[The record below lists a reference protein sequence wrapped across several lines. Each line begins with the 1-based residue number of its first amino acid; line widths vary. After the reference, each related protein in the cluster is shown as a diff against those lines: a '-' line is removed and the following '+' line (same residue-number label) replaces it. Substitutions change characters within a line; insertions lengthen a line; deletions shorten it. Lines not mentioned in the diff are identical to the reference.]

1 MVFLRLPIWV
11 TFLLFVFSFALN
23 AKVSVVCLPE
33 GKCQDI
39 ISRFETDEKPE
50 DRITPE
56 FFKALALDKSI
67 GFFKVE
73 VDKENNV
80 LLLVEKKPTI
90 RNVSI
95 EAPDELDE
103 DQILKISQ
111 IQEGVFYNRE
121 EILEARERLTYWL
134 EERGFLE
141 PVFKVQ
147 TEKVSKGDINI
158 NLKVG
163 FKSKLVL
170 KDISF
175 KNAPNALLTEL
186 VVPLKKSMNKPFS
199 KVKFKL
205 LLDNILNELKREG
218 YLGTTIKM
226 NERLEGTSVYVDL
239 DVDLGKR
246 LQFAFYGNKVFDKE
260 TLLVTIKKS
269 IEEGTTILRVED
281 LKAVVQK
288 LYVSKGIY
296 NTKIKLYRRD
306 GKTIDGDEVVSY
318 FFNIDEGKKV
328 KLTKLSFKGNLAL
341 DLKDLKEVYYSKGS
355 VLANRDFL
363 DEGYLE
369 NFTAILKNF
378 YLRQGYVF
386 VEVSKP
392 RIIFSERND
401 SAEVTYSIKERQQS
415 VLNKIILDGVPK
427 KYRPSLL
434 DRMVNKVGRPLNV
447 VELESDLSRAL
458 DTLRELGF
466 FYATITNLNDDDVV
480 TYESNYTKSNLKL
493 EFKTGKITV
502 LDNVVLSGN
511 KVTKDIVLLREVRLK
526 KGDIV
531 TPERIKGIRDR
542 INGLGLFAKVQV
554 LPVVTNK
561 LSDDEENRTNLI
573 VQVQEKKFGRGEI
586 APGFR
591 TDIGAKLSF
600 TLSRTNLLGMNDAGT
615 FKLQLNRR
623 FSLSQFDTRRAAER
637 NQKLE
642 GILSLNY
649 RYPYLLNFADFSGS
663 FSIQRRRFF
672 SFDADIL
679 RISPQVT
686 KQVNR
691 YLGVS
696 LKYQYEKIRQFDAT
710 EEKDRATFEI
720 GSLTPGITLDFRDS
734 PVSPRSG
741 AYFGLNWEFAN
752 PYFGSQKDE
761 SIEINFSK
769 VISRNRFYVPIG
781 SKNFVF
787 AFSLAAGLQE
797 NYADAEA
804 GINTD
809 GSIRTRGYI
818 PSIKVFRLDGFD
830 IVRGY
835 ADNEINRLD
844 GGQDITT
851 ERVQGKA
858 FFANFKF
865 EPRYYVNDT
874 FVLGPFFDAGRL
886 FIDTFRPSDLRTST
900 GLTFKFLTPVGT
912 LDFDYGVKLKRERF
926 SDGTRE
932 TFGRFH
938 LSIGYF

>member
-1 MVFLRLPIWV
+1 MAIFIFA
-11 TFLLFVFSFALN
+11 TFAIS
-23 AKVSVVCLPE
+23 AKTNIICLPE
-33 GKCQDI
+33 GKCQDVY
-39 ISRFETDEKPE
+39 SRIEEKREKGEPL
-50 DRITPE
+50 TSE
-56 FFKALALDKSI
+56 FMKALALDKSI
-67 GFFKVE
+67 NFFKVN
-73 VDKENNV
+73 VDSSGN
-80 LLLVEKKPTI
+80 LTILVEKKPSI
-90 RNVSI
+90 RNLTIV
-95 EAPDELDE
+95 APPELEE

-111 IQEGVFYNRE
+111 IQEGVFYNQDE
-121 EILEARERLTYWL
+121 VLEAKERLTYWL
-134 EERGFLE
+134 EERGFLN
-141 PVFKVQ
+141 PFFDIQV
-147 TEKVSKGDINI
+147 EKVSKGDV
-158 NLKVG
+158 NLKLNVG
-163 FKSKLVL
+163 FKNKLVL
-170 KDISF
+170 KGISL
-175 KNAPNALLTEL
+175 KNEPNGLLKEL
-186 VVPLKKSMNKPFS
+186 IVPLKKAVGKPFS
-199 KVKFKL
+199 KVNFKL

-226 NERLEGTSVYVDL
+226 EEKIEGTSVFVDL
-239 DVDLGKR
+239 NVDLGKR
-246 LQFAFYGNKVFDKE
+246 LQFSFFGNKIFDKE
-260 TLLVTIKKS
+260 ALLITIKKS

-296 NTKIKLYRRD
+296 NTEIKLYRRD
-306 GKTIDGDEVVSY
+306 GKSIEGNDVVSY
-318 FFNIDEGKKV
+318 FFNIHEGKKV

-341 DLKDLKEVYYSKGS
+341 DLEDLKKVYYSSGS
-355 VLANRDFL
+355 VLAGRDFL
-363 DEGYLE
+363 DESYLE

-378 YLRQGYVF
+378 YLRRGYVF

-392 RIIFSERND
+392 RILFSEQND

-415 VLNKIILDGVPK
+415 LLSNIILDGVSK
-427 KYRPSLL
+427 SYHQKILE
-434 DRMVNKVGRPLNV
+434 RMINKIGKPLNV
-447 VELESDLSRAL
+447 IELESDLSRAL

-466 FYATITNLNDDDVV
+466 FYATITNLNDDNVV

-493 EFKTGKITV
+493 TFKTGKITV

-511 KVTKDIVLLREVRLK
+511 KVTKDIVLLREVRLQR
-526 KGDIV
+526 GDII

-542 INGLGLFAKVQV
+542 INSLGLFAKVQV

-561 LSDDEENRTNLI
+561 LSEDEENRTNLI

-586 APGFR
+586 APGYR

-623 FSLSQFDTRRAAER
+623 FSLSQFDERRAAER

-642 GILSLNY
+642 GIVSLNY
-649 RYPYLLNFADFSGS
+649 RYPYLFNFADFSGG
-663 FSIQRRRFF
+663 FSVQRRRFF

-679 RISPQVT
+679 RVSPQIT

-752 PYFGSQKDE
+752 PYFGSQNDE

-769 VISRNRFYVPIG
+769 VISRNRFYLPVG
-781 SKNFVF
+781 SKNFVL

-804 GINTD
+804 GANAD
-809 GSIRTRGYI
+809 GSLRTKGYI

-835 ADNEINRLD
+835 ADNEINKLD
-844 GGQDITT
+844 DGQDITT
-851 ERVQGKA
+851 QRVQGKA

-912 LDFDYGVKLKRERF
+912 LDFDYGMKLKRERF
-926 SDGTRE
+926 SNGTRE